1 MSDVPN
7 ITPEKIL
14 SESDKGDEMIRRVRF
29 QLTVSAIFCLN
40 LLDFTTNL
48 EEVYCEHH
56 EDILLK
62 MGDGR
67 FHGIQVKT
75 REQDHGAFE
84 ANDQQVKKSIIRFIA
99 LYKQFPGKFLR
110 FTLLSNVGFYSL
122 KPKSHKSLAYI
133 ISLAK
138 EDSSELRKTNTNIGK
153 WLKELCDSSNSSFET
168 VLAVLKMIELSGG
181 YSTLGGIHDLLI
193 SKIAQIDS
201 FKEKTILQ
209 IKKIADEMLVSQL
222 KAASKYSDEKTEDYF
237 VLQENPSECRN
248 SEIIAK
254 KLITKQKFQ
263 EKITDLISLE
273 TVPDISSVNGAKIP
287 KTSKGDI
294 MRRKMTLGG
303 ISAISIVNMQNQ
315 KFSAE
320 GKATELIHKY
330 DYDPDKAE
338 KVYDQIKQIVLNLC
352 AESYDLASIG
362 PEPNQLFGTNML
374 IEVRKRIKARYDEDQ
389 SSFFGFKYEHLLG
402 IAGVLT
408 EECTVWWSKKIDL
421 IN

>member
-1 MSDVPN
+1 
-7 ITPEKIL
+7 
-14 SESDKGDEMIRRVRF
+14 
-29 QLTVSAIFCLN
+29 
-40 LLDFTTNL
+40 
-48 EEVYCEHH
+48 
-56 EDILLK
+56 
-62 MGDGR
+62 
-67 FHGIQVKT
+67 
-75 REQDHGAFE
+75 
-84 ANDQQVKKSIIRFIA
+84 
-99 LYKQFPGKFLR
+99 
-110 FTLLSNVGFYSL
+110 
-122 KPKSHKSLAYI
+122 
-133 ISLAK
+133 
-138 EDSSELRKTNTNIGK
+138 
-153 WLKELCDSSNSSFET
+153 
-168 VLAVLKMIELSGG
+168 MIELSGG

-193 SKIAQIDS
+193 RKIAQIDY
-201 FKEKTILQ
+201 FKEKTIPQ

-287 KTSKGDI
+287 KTSKGNI

-303 ISAISIVNMQNQ
+303 ISAISIDNMQNQ

-320 GKATELIHKY
+320 VKATELIHKY
-330 DYDPDKAE
+330 DYDHDKAE

-362 PEPNQLFGTNML
+362 PGPNQLFGTNML

-389 SSFFGFKYEHLLG
+389 SNFFGFKYEHLLG